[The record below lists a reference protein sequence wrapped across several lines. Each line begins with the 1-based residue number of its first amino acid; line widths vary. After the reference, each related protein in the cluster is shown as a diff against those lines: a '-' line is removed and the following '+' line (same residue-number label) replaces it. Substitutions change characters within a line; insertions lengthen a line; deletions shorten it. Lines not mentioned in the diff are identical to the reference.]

1 MPVQSSSSSS
11 ASSTSSAGPPTP
23 PIEPPS
29 ALITSLTAFARQLS
43 EKEHLLATSS
53 GDDELARQALEV
65 TKSIFDAGESGLSLH
80 LSTWRTTIDI
90 DISIDNHSTSI
101 RPLRSHPFRPLTR
114 TRLPDAHSNPHHP
127 ASRPFLTTQHLPRYP
142 TDDPSILFPSIPRAE
157 RRSTLPP
164 HPARGT
170 LHARSG

>member
-29 ALITSLTAFARQLS
+29 ALITSLTAFARRLS

-90 DISIDNHSTSI
+90 DIDIDI
-101 RPLRSHPFRPLTR
+101 
-114 TRLPDAHSNPHHP
+114 D
-127 ASRPFLTTQHLPRYP
+127 
-142 TDDPSILFPSIPRAE
+142 
-157 RRSTLPP
+157 STLALTPP
-164 HPARGT
+164 
-170 LHARSG
+170 